1 MLKLN
6 KKSLSALEQ
15 QIYFLS
21 QGAKNN
27 IITYDTIRSW
37 RLADENVIN
46 VILSRMCKKG
56 WLTRLKKGVYLLSGY
71 GKGIV
76 DIFYTA
82 QFVYSG
88 YLAFSTALYLHKLI
102 DEMPFTIY
110 IATKGIS
117 ASKHFGEYNIKA
129 VSLGKRATGMQLIG
143 DYWISTIPKTLY
155 DCFHFPEYGGGYSR
169 ILKSVHSSKMN
180 EKQWDEFINYV
191 KKFDSDASCQKIGYL
206 LDLLKKTNVDIPSFV
221 LSYLQKRV
229 RSVVSIGKRKAKGKF
244 NKKWKIIDH
253 IGEQTL
259 LSWWYH
265 G

>member
-6 KKSLSALEQ
+6 KRSLSALEQ

-37 RLADENVIN
+37 GLADENVLN
-46 VILSRMCKKG
+46 VVLSRMCKKG
-56 WLTRLKKGVYLLSGY
+56 WFTRIKRGVYLLSGY

-82 QFVYSG
+82 QFVYPG

-110 IATKGIS
+110 IATKEIS
-117 ASKHFGEYNIKA
+117 GSKNLGEYTIKA
-129 VSLGKRATGMQLIG
+129 VSLGKRAIGIQRIG

-155 DCFHFPEYGGGYSR
+155 DCLHFPEYGGGYSR
-169 ILKSVHSSKMN
+169 ILKSIHSAKMN
-180 EKQWDEFINYV
+180 EKQWEEFIDYV

-206 LDLLKKTNVDIPSFV
+206 LDLLKKTRMNIPSSVF
-221 LSYLQKRV
+221 SYLQKRV
-229 RSVVSIGKRKAKGKF
+229 KSVVLLGKGTKGKF
-244 NKKWKIIDH
+244 NKKWKIVDR

-259 LSWWYH
+259 LSWWYR